1 MVFIKFNIRQNIT
14 NFLFKTILKEVRIRF
29 FRTFICFSL
38 TGFTCYWF
46 SEDFFFLSAKP
57 FLAFSYS
64 GFICTQLTEASST
77 YVTISLISCFY
88 FLFPFLSYQIWC
100 FSIPSCYEEQ
110 KKKYNNFFYL
120 SGFRFFFSLFF
131 TFVGV
136 VPNIW
141 HFLYKLNITS
151 TNLLIIKLQP
161 KIFDYI
167 VLTVRILFI
176 LSICSQVQVLVIC
189 LLESKAI
196 FVKTSIKNRRFFM
209 VLSFLIAAFL
219 TPSDIWCQI
228 VACLFIYLIIELTT
242 FYALIIRVYKKQLA
256 LF

>member
-1 MVFIKFNIRQNIT
+1 MLLVFRRLFFFVSKTLSCFFLFRFYLYTINGGLEYVCYYFFNIM
-14 NFLFKTILKEVRIRF
+14 LL
-29 FRTFICFSL
+29 
-38 TGFTCYWF
+38 
-46 SEDFFFLSAKP
+46 
-57 FLAFSYS
+57 
-64 GFICTQLTEASST
+64 
-77 YVTISLISCFY
+77 

-176 LSICSQVQVLVIC
+176 SSICSQVQVLVIC

>member
-1 MVFIKFNIRQNIT
+1 NPFFSDIYLLQFNRVYVLLVFRR
-14 NFLFKTILKEVRIRF
+14 L
-29 FRTFICFSL
+29 
-38 TGFTCYWF
+38 
-46 SEDFFFLSAKP
+46 FFLSAKP
-57 FLAFSYS
+57 FLGFSYS
-64 GFICTQLTEASST
+64 GFICTQLTKTSST

-100 FSIPSCYEEQ
+100 FLIPSCYEEQ

-120 SGFRFFFSLFF
+120 SGFRFVFSLFF

-161 KIFDYI
+161 KIFYYI

-176 LSICSQVQVLVIC
+176 SSICSQVHVLVIC

-196 FVKTSIKNRRFFM
+196 FVKTSIKNRRFLWFFH
-209 VLSFLIAAFL
+209 S
-219 TPSDIWCQI
+219 S
-228 VACLFIYLIIELTT
+228 
-242 FYALIIRVYKKQLA
+242 
-256 LF
+256 